1 MDMDTESVMRLQLVP
16 LLFAVGWT
24 FGPFEPEPLVL
35 VSTIELPN
43 VNGRIDHLACDVATG
58 RIFVAALGNNTVE
71 VVDGRAG
78 QHLRSLTGF
87 HEPQG
92 IALAADANV
101 VAVANGSGSNLT
113 LLNRTDF
120 HVIRTIPLGEDP
132 DNVRYDAT
140 AKRLFVGYGS
150 GSGAIAGLDAA
161 DGRRVGEVK
170 LAGHPE
176 SFQLERDGPRI
187 FVNVPTAHHIAVIDR
202 AAMKLLTTWP
212 VTGASSNYPMAVD
225 HVNHRLFV
233 GCRQPATVLIYDTAS
248 GKRVA
253 SAETV
258 GDTDDLF
265 FDPARKRL
273 YVSGGEGYIDVFQ
286 QTNPDQ
292 LTRIVKLK
300 TAAGARTSLF
310 VPEQNRLYLAV
321 PHRGAQ
327 RAEIRVYEARD

>member
-1 MDMDTESVMRLQLVP
+1 
-16 LLFAVGWT
+16 
-24 FGPFEPEPLVL
+24 
-35 VSTIELPN
+35 
-43 VNGRIDHLACDVATG
+43 
-58 RIFVAALGNNTVE
+58 VAALGNNTVE